1 MNLSFQNLTSAAL
14 SLIMSNDLNQPRHY
28 DPVSP
33 LGNDSKRTSPDQ
45 DDEKETQI
53 SVNSRSSSTSSLE
66 VPVKTPRT
74 ARFAEAT
81 SVHSPIDPSTRSP
94 FADPHIRTTYLMPQP
109 QPSDV
114 GFGYVSD
121 NQPSKH
127 SSYAGVEVPLTPNSP
142 LRSALKPPGTP
153 ARFANPLSPTF
164 KEEEALEKQE
174 AKTEKQNAADLVKFL
189 PVVDRNELTPETESE
204 NSGANGKDGFTRGQ
218 L

>member
-1 MNLSFQNLTSAAL
+1 
-14 SLIMSNDLNQPRHY
+14 MSNDLNQPRKY
-28 DPVSP
+28 NTVSP
-33 LGNDSKRTSPDQ
+33 LETHSKREHNSS
-45 DDEKETQI
+45 DDDEKEKEKETQI
-53 SVNSRSSSTSSLE
+53 SVRSRTSSTSSL
-66 VPVKTPRT
+66 VLSIKTPRT

-81 SVHSPIDPSTRSP
+81 SVHSPIGPTTQSP
-94 FADPHIRTTYLMPQP
+94 FADPPIRTTYLMPQP

-121 NQPSKH
+121 NQASRH

-164 KEEEALEKQE
+164 KEEQDLEKHE
-174 AKTEKQNAADLVKFL
+174 EKTEKRNAADLV
-189 PVVDRNELTPETESE
+189 
-204 NSGANGKDGFTRGQ
+204 SG